1 MQNTLLDILILGLL
15 VLLFGSIY
23 RTRPTA
29 RLRYW
34 IIGWLCVLAH
44 FGILLRNP
52 QTDWGAAL
60 VGSLGLTTL
69 FLSGAS
75 FMLAANRVKLGLKKG
90 LLYCSLLSVPAIL
103 YIFLAVFEAA
113 KAPALI
119 GLAVL
124 AQCGIIL
131 IVRRLWRRYR
141 AVQKTTPVFAAA
153 AIVWIAYAAIHGQ
166 AWAGSYAFLTQFYLI
181 NAVLYRQDF
190 KRWSM
195 GVITAVGGLVAW
207 AAVFPCALAMAAFFP
222 QHHVNGELW
231 NIPKFFVEFGM
242 ILTLLESEV
251 IATSKQREEY
261 RVLFDGNP
269 HPMWI
274 TDLETHAFLKVNH
287 SAELHYGYR
296 QDEFLVMTLRDITP
310 PEDVPELERR
320 LKDVTEATFISG
332 PWTHVKKDG
341 SRFQVETASHSILF
355 EGCRARFTLTQ
366 DVTERQQLHDRL
378 LHQANHDALTGLPNR
393 LLLKDRME
401 QTLASAA
408 RHGNLAA
415 VVCLDLDRFK
425 QINDTYG
432 HAVGDLCLKKLADRL
447 CARLRASDTV
457 ARSGG
462 EEFTVLLGGLTTT
475 SDAEL
480 VVAELLTGIRQPFAV
495 DGYNLEMSASIG
507 IAIYPDDGTDSQ
519 ALWRSADTAMYR
531 AKHSGGNQYLFV
543 SNEIS
548 ASASEANEIELC
560 MRSALKEGGFEV
572 YYQPQ
577 YAIDGS
583 LTGLE
588 ALLRL
593 HHPVE
598 GMISP
603 HRFIPIAEESG
614 LIVPIGN
621 WALEEVCRHI
631 TEWQRLGLPP
641 VRVALNVSPLQF
653 MRSDF
658 SLQVRAVLN
667 AFQLDP
673 GLIEIEMTE
682 TTVMRK
688 LDEIARQMLDLSEI
702 GVHFSVDDFGTGY
715 SSLRHLHQLPIKTLK
730 IDRSFIERIGDPN
743 GTYAIVQAI
752 LSLAHSLEM
761 QVVAEGVEREDQVQI
776 LRELKCDI
784 IQGYVWGRPQ
794 PARSIPRLIISGR
807 PEAFQPPEVFTSM
820 VPIDRLSLKE
830 QQQQSIN

>member
-23 RTRPTA
+23 RTRPTP

-44 FGILLRNP
+44 FAVLLRNP
-52 QTDWGAAL
+52 VTDLGAAL
-60 VGSLGLTTL
+60 VGSLGLSTL
-69 FLSGAS
+69 LLSAVS
-75 FMLAANRVKLGLKKG
+75 FMLAAHRVRLGPKIG
-90 LLYCSLLSVPAIL
+90 LLYCSLLSAPAIL
-103 YIFLAVFEAA
+103 YIFVTQFQAASPSFLSGLTLVAEGAVI
-113 KAPALI
+113 LVVRQ
-119 GLAVL
+119 LWLRHRL
-124 AQCGIIL
+124 AQKATL
-131 IVRRLWRRYR
+131 
-141 AVQKTTPVFAAA
+141 VFAVAA
-153 AIVWIAYAAIHGQ
+153 TVWIAFVVIHGQ
-166 AWAGSYAFLTQFYLI
+166 PWIGIYAFLTQFYLM
-181 NAVLYRQDF
+181 NAMLYWQDF

-207 AAVFPCALAMAAFFP
+207 AAVFPCALSLAAFFP
-222 QHHVNGELW
+222 HHSVSRELW

-242 ILTLLESEV
+242 ILTLLESEI

-274 TDLETHAFLKVNH
+274 TDLETLAFLKINQ
-287 SAELHYGYR
+287 SAVLHYGYT
-296 QDEFLVMTLRDITP
+296 QDEFLAMSLRDISP
-310 PEDVPELERR
+310 PEDVLELERR

-341 SRFQVETASHSILF
+341 RRIQAETASHSILF
-355 EGCRARFTLTQ
+355 EGSRARFTLAQ

-415 VVCLDLDRFK
+415 VICLDLDRFK
-425 QINDTYG
+425 QVNDTYG
-432 HAVGDLCLKKLADRL
+432 HVVGDLCLKKLADRL

-462 EEFTVLLGGLTTT
+462 EEFTVLLGGLTTPA
-475 SDAEL
+475 DAEL
-480 VVAELLTGIRQPFAV
+480 VVAELLTGIREPFAV
-495 DGYNLEMSASIG
+495 DGYNLELSASIG
-507 IAIYPDDGTDSQ
+507 IAIYPDDGTDSP

-531 AKHSGGNQYLFV
+531 AKNSGGNQYLFV
-543 SNEIS
+543 SNDIS
-548 ASASEANEIELC
+548 AAASEANEIEVW
-560 MRSALKEGGFEV
+560 MRRTLKEGGFEV

-577 YAIDGS
+577 YTIDGD
-583 LTGLE
+583 LYGLE

-593 HHPVE
+593 HDPVE
-598 GMISP
+598 GMIPP

-621 WALEEVCRHI
+621 WALEEVCRQSA
-631 TEWQRLGLPP
+631 EWQSLGLPP
-641 VRVALNVSPLQF
+641 IRIALNVSPLQF

-658 SLQVRAVLN
+658 SLQVRAVLA
-667 AFQLDP
+667 AFQMDP

-682 TTVMRK
+682 STVMSK
-688 LDEIARQMLDLSEI
+688 FDEIARQMLDLSEL
-702 GVHFSVDDFGTGY
+702 GVQFSVDDFGTGY
-715 SSLRHLHQLPIKTLK
+715 SSLRHLHQLPVKTLK

-752 LSLAHSLEM
+752 LSLAHSLDM
-761 QVVAEGVEREDQVQI
+761 RVVAEGVEREDQVEI

-784 IQGYVWGRPQ
+784 IQGFLWGRPQ
-794 PARSIPRLIISGR
+794 PARFIPGLIASGTAHVS
-807 PEAFQPPEVFTSM
+807 PQPTVG
-820 VPIDRLSLKE
+820 DRSRAGD
-830 QQQQSIN
+830 

>member
-23 RTRPTA
+23 RTRPSA

-44 FGILLRNP
+44 FAVILVNP
-52 QTDWGAAL
+52 ASDRAVAL
-60 VGSLGLTTL
+60 VASLGLSSL
-69 FLSGAS
+69 LLAGVS
-75 FMLAANRVKLGLKKG
+75 FMLAAHRIRLGPRVG
-90 LLYCSLLSVPAIL
+90 LLYGSLLSVPAIL
-103 YIFLAVFEAA
+103 YIFAAVFDLFRTPVLIALALVAEAGV
-113 KAPALI
+113 I
-119 GLAVL
+119 MV
-124 AQCGIIL
+124 
-131 IVRRLWRRYR
+131 VRRLWLRHRLVQR
-141 AVQKTTPVFAAA
+141 ITVLSAVAATTWIGYVAA
-153 AIVWIAYAAIHGQ
+153 HGQ
-166 AWAGSYAFLTQFYLI
+166 AWIGAYAFLTQFFLM
-181 NAVLYRQDF
+181 NAVLYWQDF
-190 KRWSM
+190 RRWSM
-195 GVITAVGGLVAW
+195 GVITAVGGLIAW
-207 AAVFPCALAMAAFFP
+207 AAVFPCALSMAAFFP
-222 QHHVNGELW
+222 GHAIPGELW

-242 ILTLLESEV
+242 ILTLLESEI

-269 HPMWI
+269 LPMWI
-274 TDLETHAFLKVNH
+274 TDLETHAFLKVNR
-287 SAELHYGYR
+287 SAVLHYGYS
-296 QDEFLVMTLRDITP
+296 QDEFLSMSLKDICP
-310 PEDVPELERR
+310 PEDAAELDSR
-320 LKDVTEATFISG
+320 LQNESEATFISG
-332 PWTHVKKDG
+332 PWTHLKKNQT
-341 SRFQVETASHSILF
+341 RIQVDTASHRILF
-355 EGCRARFTLTQ
+355 EGCNARFTLAQ

-378 LHQANHDALTGLPNR
+378 VHQANHDALTGLPNR
-393 LLLKDRME
+393 LLLSDRME

-408 RHGNLAA
+408 RHGNMAA
-415 VVCLDLDRFK
+415 VICLDLDRFK

-432 HAVGDLCLKKLADRL
+432 HAVGDLCLRKLADRL

-462 EEFTVLLGGLTTT
+462 EEFTVLLGGLT
-475 SDAEL
+475 SAADAEL

-495 DGYNLEMSASIG
+495 DGYNLDISASIG
-507 IAIYPDDGTDSQ
+507 IAMYPGDGTDSQ
-519 ALWRSADTAMYR
+519 ALWRAADTAMYR

-548 ASASEANEIELC
+548 ASASEATEIELC
-560 MRSALKEGGFEV
+560 LRHALREGGFQV

-577 YAIDGS
+577 YTIDGT
-583 LTGLE
+583 LCGLE

-598 GMISP
+598 GMIP
-603 HRFIPIAEESG
+603 PRRFIPIAEESG

-621 WALEEVCRHI
+621 WVLEEVCRQI
-631 TEWQRLGLPP
+631 MDWQRDGLPA

-658 SLQVRAVLN
+658 SVQVRAVLN
-667 AFQLDP
+667 AFQIDP

-688 LDEIARQMLDLSEI
+688 LDEIARQMLDLAAI
-702 GVHFSVDDFGTGY
+702 GVQFSVDDFGTGY

-761 QVVAEGVEREDQVQI
+761 QVVAEGVEHDDQVEI
-776 LRELKCDI
+776 LRELRCDM
-784 IQGYVWGRPQ
+784 IQGFLWGRPQ
-794 PARSIPRLIISGR
+794 PASRISSLLPSGAVQSYSPAIPVNRMKTPG
-807 PEAFQPPEVFTSM
+807 EQP
-820 VPIDRLSLKE
+820 
-830 QQQQSIN
+830 QSFN

>member
-23 RTRPTA
+23 RTRPTP

-34 IIGWLCVLAH
+34 IVGWLCVLAH
-44 FGILLRNP
+44 FAILLVTPANDREV
-52 QTDWGAAL
+52 AIIA
-60 VGSLGLTTL
+60 SLGLSTL
-69 FLSGAS
+69 LLSGVA
-75 FMLAANRVKLGLKKG
+75 FMFAANRIKLGLRSG
-90 LLYCSLLSVPAIL
+90 LLHGLLLSLVPIAF
-103 YIFLAVFEAA
+103 IFAAVFDIVRM
-113 KAPALI
+113 PVLI
-119 GLAVL
+119 GLAVI
-124 AQCGIIL
+124 AEATIVL
-131 IVRRLWRRYR
+131 IVRRLWLHHRL
-141 AVQKTTPVFAAA
+141 VQRVTLLSALAAT
-153 AIVWIAYAAIHGQ
+153 VWISYLAIHHE
-166 AWAGSYAFLTQFYLI
+166 AWIGAYAFLTQFFVM
-181 NAVLYRQDF
+181 NAVLYWQDF
-190 KRWSM
+190 RRWSM

-222 QHHVNGELW
+222 NHAIPGELW

-242 ILTLLESEV
+242 ILTLLEGEI

-269 HPMWI
+269 LPMWI
-274 TDLETHAFLKVNH
+274 TDLQTHAFLKVNR
-287 SAELHYGYR
+287 SAVLQYGYSPE
-296 QDEFLVMTLRDITP
+296 EFLAMTLRDICP
-310 PEDVPELERR
+310 PEDASGLDAR
-320 LKDVTEATFISG
+320 LKNVSEATFISG

-341 SRFQVETASHSILF
+341 TRIKVDTASHSIFF
-355 EGCRARFTLTQ
+355 EGGNARFTLAQ

-393 LLLKDRME
+393 LLLTDRME

-415 VVCLDLDRFK
+415 VICLDLDRFK

-432 HAVGDLCLKKLADRL
+432 HSVGDVCLKKVADRL
-447 CARLRASDTV
+447 CTRLRASDTV

-462 EEFTVLLGGLTTT
+462 EEFTVLLGGLTTVA
-475 SDAEL
+475 DAEL
-480 VVAELLTGIRQPFAV
+480 VVAELLAGIRQPFTV
-495 DGYNLEMSASIG
+495 DGYNIEVSASIG
-507 IAIYPDDGTDSQ
+507 IAMYPSDGTDSQ

-543 SNEIS
+543 SNEIA
-548 ASASEANEIELC
+548 ASASEAGEIEICL
-560 MRSALKEGGFEV
+560 RQALREGGFEI

-577 YAIDGS
+577 YTMDGF
-583 LTGLE
+583 LWGFE

-593 HHPVE
+593 HHPIE
-598 GMISP
+598 GMIP
-603 HRFIPIAEESG
+603 PQRFIPIAEESG

-621 WALEEVCRHI
+621 WVLEEVCRHI
-631 TEWQRLGLPP
+631 TDWERQGLPLA
-641 VRVALNVSPLQF
+641 RVALNVSPLQF

-658 SLQVRAVLN
+658 AVQVRAVLS
-667 AFQLDP
+667 AFQVDP
-673 GLIEIEMTE
+673 SLLELEMTE

-688 LDEIARQMLDLSEI
+688 MDEIARQMLDLSTI

-761 QVVAEGVEREDQVQI
+761 RVIAEGVEREEQMEI

-784 IQGYVWGRPQ
+784 VQGLLWGRPQ
-794 PARSIPRLIISGR
+794 SARSVPALLASGAVDAFSLAVPVDRSSTAGDQQRPIS
-807 PEAFQPPEVFTSM
+807 
-820 VPIDRLSLKE
+820 
-830 QQQQSIN
+830 